1 MTTALFVPPEPAPT
15 YRYLGISA
23 DRWRKLGRA
32 KLEAQRI
39 RCIKYTDLYDGKVP
53 ATMMSGESRQLFK
66 RLMQEARTNWCEL
79 VVNAVAE
86 RLAVQGFSFGDPD
99 IDALVWDIWQAS
111 HMDADSE
118 MVQTDALVCANS
130 TCGVWPDEDNPLGV
144 TIYPEHP
151 MQITL
156 LYAPGTRRKPVAAY
170 KSVLDIEGEQEVS
183 DTEQEILITPDAAIT
198 WFGTWEPV
206 YQPNPTGIVPYVD
219 VIPAPR
225 TIGPPR
231 SELHAAATIQ
241 QRINTTTYNRLV
253 ATDFGAFRQ
262 VTATGVKVKGADGRP
277 VPPFNVGADRLLASE
292 NENAKIGVIPESSLR
307 GYIDAVKE
315 DVAALAAI
323 TQTPPHYLLGQIVNA
338 SGDALKAAES
348 GLVSKVQRRAAHIG
362 EAWEEVAR
370 LALGFMGHPG
380 AVNFSAQVIWRDF
393 ETRSEGVV
401 VDALTKMAQ
410 LGVPRDVLWAKWGA
424 SPQDIEAW
432 KAMEP
437 VEPVTVPAAPTGGV
451 QTA

>member
-1 MTTALFVPPEPAPT
+1 MTLALFTSSEPAPAYT
-15 YRYLGISA
+15 YLDLTVEQWHEI
-23 DRWRKLGRA
+23 GRRNLA
-32 KLEAQRI
+32 VQRM
-39 RCIKYTDLYDGKVP
+39 RCMKYMDLYDGGIN
-53 ATMMSGESRQLFK
+53 ATMMSGESRQLFR
-66 RLMQEARTNWCEL
+66 RLMKEARTNWCEL
-79 VVNAVAE
+79 VVNCVAE

-99 IDALVWDIWQAS
+99 TDALVWDIWQAS
-111 HMDADSE
+111 QMDADSE

-130 TCGVWPDEDNPLGV
+130 ICGVWPDDNNPMGV

-151 MQITL
+151 MQMVL
-156 LYAPGTRRKPVAAY
+156 LYAPGKRRKPIAAF
-170 KSVLDIEGEQEVS
+170 KSVLDINGFGTAS
-183 DTEQEILITPDAAIT
+183 DSEEDVLITPDAAIT
-198 WFGTWEPV
+198 WLGSRGPV
-206 YQPNPTGIVPYVD
+206 GQPNPTGIVPYSD
-219 VIPAPR
+219 VVPAPR